1 MARHLHREL
10 WELTDLE
17 VAELWV
23 EVNAEHESRLG
34 ARAERRPEAR
44 AAEAE
49 AEPAPAE
56 AESEPAP
63 EEMRA
68 FFQCR
73 VWYTRYGRSW
83 HSTRSCR
90 HLARSE
96 QVTEKI
102 LSGYM
107 EPDDIYISSWFTDMR
122 KDPCGSCTPCVKEM
136 VLRQNPRLAEDPR
149 VRVRRRADVR
159 WVAAGRERPETWIAV
174 YPDEEDESR

>member
-34 ARAERRPEAR
+34 SRAERRPEAA

-56 AESEPAP
+56 AEAEPAP

-73 VWYTRYGRSW
+73 VWYTRYGRTW
-83 HSTRSCR
+83 HSSRSCR
-90 HLARSE
+90 HIARSE
-96 QVTEKI
+96 HLTEKV
-102 LSGYM
+102 LSGYI
-107 EPDDIYISSWFTDMR
+107 EPDDVYVSSWFTDRR
-122 KDPCGSCTPCVKEM
+122 KDPCGTCTPSIRGM
-136 VLRQNPRLAEDPR
+136 VLRQNPRLVEDPR
-149 VRVRRRADVR
+149 VLVRRRANVR
-159 WVAAGRERPETWIAV
+159 WVAAGSERPGTWIAV
-174 YPDEEDESR
+174 YPEEEDESR

>member
-10 WELTDLE
+10 WELTDME

-34 ARAERRPEAR
+34 SRAELRPD
-44 AAEAE
+44 AEAE
-49 AEPAPAE
+49 SEPAPAE

-63 EEMRA
+63 EEMRV

-73 VWYTRYGRSW
+73 VWYTQYGRAW
-83 HSTRSCR
+83 HSTRQCSQI
-90 HLARSE
+90 ARSE
-96 QVTEKI
+96 HVMEKI

-107 EPDDIYISSWFTDMR
+107 EPDDVYISSWFTDRR
-122 KDPCGSCTPCVKEM
+122 KDPCGHCTPCIREM

-149 VRVRRRADVR
+149 ILVRRRADVR
-159 WVAAGRERPETWIAV
+159 WGEAGGDRTGTWVAI
-174 YPDEEDESR
+174 YPEEDEAGR